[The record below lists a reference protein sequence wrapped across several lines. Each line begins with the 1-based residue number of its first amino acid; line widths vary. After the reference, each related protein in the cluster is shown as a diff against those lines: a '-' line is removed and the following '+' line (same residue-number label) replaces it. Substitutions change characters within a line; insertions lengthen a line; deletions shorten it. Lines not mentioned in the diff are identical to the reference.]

1 MSRVRMP
8 ADVEREDKILA
19 GLTARQLTIIGVPG
33 VGLWVAYRGLGHLV
47 PPIVFVVVAVPVMG
61 AAVAAALA
69 RRDGLSLD
77 RLLLSAFR
85 FVRSPKRRAT
95 GAPAAEALPSWV
107 DATAPSLPSP
117 LDLPVKS
124 ISDDGVVDLAEHGC
138 AVLVSCSTVS
148 FALRTPAEQAGLVA
162 GFGSY
167 LNSLNSPVQLL
178 VRAESIK
185 LDPLVNALDR
195 AAPTMPHPA
204 LERAARNHADFLADL
219 AQTRDLLRRQIILVV
234 RETGGDASHAASSV
248 RRRAAD
254 AVRGLSAAGA
264 RAQVLS
270 GGQVA
275 GILASAADPASKHV
289 PPEELSS
296 PTSVIT
302 GPTTTAEEA

>member
-19 GLTARQLTIIGVPG
+19 GLTVRQLAIIGVPG
-33 VGLWVAYRGLGHLV
+33 VGLWAAYSGLGHLV
-47 PPIVFVVVAVPVMG
+47 PPIVFVVAAVPVMG

-77 RLLLSAFR
+77 RLLLAAFR

-95 GAPAAEALPSWV
+95 GTPVPAPVPSWV
-107 DATAPSLPSP
+107 DATTPPLPGP

-185 LDPLVNALDR
+185 LDPLVDALDR
-195 AAPTMPHPA
+195 AAPAMPHPA
-204 LERAARNHADFLADL
+204 LEHAARGHADFLADL
-219 AQTRDLLRRQIILVV
+219 AQTRDLLRRQIVLVL
-234 RETGGDASHAASSV
+234 RERGGDVSHATSTV
-248 RRRAAD
+248 RRRAED
-254 AVRGLSAAGA
+254 AVRGLAATGS

-275 GILASAADPASKHV
+275 AVLASAADPASRHV
-289 PPEELSS
+289 PPEGLSG

-302 GPTTTAEEA
+302 GPAAT